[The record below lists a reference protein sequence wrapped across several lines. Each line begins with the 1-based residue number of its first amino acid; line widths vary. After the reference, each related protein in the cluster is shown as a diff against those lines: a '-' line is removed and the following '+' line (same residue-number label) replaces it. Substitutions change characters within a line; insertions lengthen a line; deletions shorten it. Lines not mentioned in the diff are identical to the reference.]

1 MDNDGNLNDR
11 EGAIAYVIWASK
23 QGGYT
28 GYPQDTKDLYNI
40 FQRYYRMTKNDLIMA
55 TSFTYMSNNTF
66 NYYEPDYEQFRVKV
80 ETAGNIPQLLS
91 IVRKLPKDD
100 QGQRKFLDVTYAQYA
115 KAELEYI
122 KHIPLTIRKNGG
134 EVFAFRTFIGF
145 AMPYGNGKSIPFPE
159 ATLQEVPMT
168 TEGGERT
175 LWVQVLRALPW
186 SSMKPISSLPPMPS
200 TDLL

>member
-1 MDNDGNLNDR
+1 M
-11 EGAIAYVIWASK
+11 
-23 QGGYT
+23 
-28 GYPQDTKDLYNI
+28 
-40 FQRYYRMTKNDLIMA
+40 
-55 TSFTYMSNNTF
+55 
-66 NYYEPDYEQFRVKV
+66 

-145 AMPYGNGKSIPFPE
+145 AMPYGNGKIFPE
-159 ATLQEVPMT
+159 ASLQEVPMI
-168 TEGGERT
+168 TECGERT
-175 LWVQVLRALPW
+175 LWVQVLRDLPW